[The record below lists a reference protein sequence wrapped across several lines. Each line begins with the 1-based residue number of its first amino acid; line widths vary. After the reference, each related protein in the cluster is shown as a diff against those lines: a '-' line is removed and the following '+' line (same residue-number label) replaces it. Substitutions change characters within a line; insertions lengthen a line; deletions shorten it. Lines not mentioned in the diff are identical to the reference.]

1 MISAEKRKNKV
12 VFINPNSP
20 KAVEK
25 LLRKLA
31 VEKLV
36 HAQKV
41 DPPPQ

>member
-12 VFINPNSP
+12 IFINPNSP

-25 LLRKLA
+25 LLRQLA

-36 HAQKV
+36 NVQKNN
-41 DPPPQ
+41 PPHQ